1 MESSGARQSTPNA
14 QAPLRLVRDSSESL
28 PDPLSSFIGRE
39 TELAEI
45 ADRLA
50 SNRLVTLTGA
60 GGSGK
65 TRLAI
70 EAARHRNDYVSD
82 GLCWVDLAPVED
94 PALVGAAV
102 LSALGERVQAN
113 RAASNQLV
121 ATLADRELLLI
132 LDNCEHLV
140 AECARLVTSLLR
152 GVPRLRVLAT
162 SREALTVPGEVV
174 WPVPTLPMTTA
185 MQLFEERARAVA
197 PAFRVDD
204 SNREAVSEVCRRLD
218 GLPLA
223 IELAAAR
230 ISALSPTQIA
240 ARLDDCF
247 RLLGGTRRA
256 ALPHQQTL
264 RATIEWSYA
273 LLPPSERVLL
283 DRLSVFAGGCTLA
296 AAEAVC
302 ADDDLPAADVLAHL
316 CALVDRSL
324 VISDSSSAETR
335 YRLLE
340 TVRQYGAEQLEATGN
355 ADAVRRRH
363 VEYFVRVAEASAAE
377 RFGAKRDWIAA
388 GLQPEIDNV
397 RVALRWSAEH
407 ESDLFVRLAFGLG
420 WMYFATGLWWEGRE
434 WLERALAMPLGQR
447 RDAGRAQALS
457 DLAYLA
463 NHQMDMARSR
473 PALEESLAI
482 WDEIGNSRER
492 SMTAIILS
500 QSYVFGGPPEMLPT
514 ALRLAEESERTSR
527 SLGHW
532 LGTSWAALT
541 LGGVY
546 GALGDGDRAVAA
558 YDEGRRLAY
567 VAHEPMSVGIGCM
580 GMASIALA
588 RGDLAR
594 AAALLR
600 EGLAGHRQAPEYMF
614 LAWTIECTAMY
625 AAARGRLADAAR
637 LLGGDQTLRRK
648 GGATMGIEVTQRE
661 VYARIIEGAR
671 QALGDAAFEATMQ
684 EGRQLDMAGLIAFAE
699 KVVAPDDENAVP
711 TQVPSLRVTTLGAVR
726 IDRDGVSV
734 PLSEWK
740 YAKARELLV
749 LLLVHPQGRTREQIG
764 IALWPEV
771 SAEQLRSN
779 LHPVLHHLR
788 RVLGGNEWVMH
799 EGGVYRF
806 DRSRDYAFDA
816 EEMERLVASA
826 SRANGDRESTAAS
839 IAAAVELYGGDF
851 LEQDPPATD
860 WHLERQDALRRL
872 YHDTLSDLGR
882 LWMELGLW
890 REAEDVWRKVI
901 ARDDL
906 NEAAY
911 RELIRCHERLGD
923 RREAL
928 RVYERLRTVLR
939 DELDAE
945 PDAETRS
952 LVERL
957 HGAPA

>member
-1 MESSGARQSTPNA
+1 MESSGARQSSPTA
-14 QAPLRLVRDSSESL
+14 QAPLRLVHDRSESL

-39 TELAEI
+39 IELAEI
-45 ADRLA
+45 ADRLG
-50 SNRLVTLTGA
+50 SNRLVTLIGA

-70 EAARHRNDYVSD
+70 EAARGRHEHFAD

-94 PALVGAAV
+94 PALIAVAV

-113 RAASNQLV
+113 RAASSQL
-121 ATLADRELLLI
+121 ASTLADRELLLI

-140 AECARLVTSLLR
+140 AECARLVSSLLR
-152 GVPRLRVLAT
+152 GAPRLRVLAT

-174 WPVPTLPMTTA
+174 WPVPTLPMSTA
-185 MQLFEERARAVA
+185 MQLFEERARALA

-204 SNREAVSEVCRRLD
+204 SNRAAVSEVCRRLD

-230 ISALSPTQIA
+230 ISALSPAEIA
-240 ARLDDCF
+240 SRLDDCF

-264 RATIEWSYA
+264 RATIDWSYA
-273 LLPPSERVLL
+273 LLPAAERFLL

-324 VISDSSSAETR
+324 VVSDSSGADTR

-340 TVRQYGAEQLEATGN
+340 TVRQYGAEQLESAGN

-363 VEYFVRVAEASAAE
+363 AKHFVLAAEASAAE
-377 RFGAKRDWIAA
+377 RFGSKRDWIAA
-388 GLQPEIDNV
+388 RLQPDIDNK
-397 RVALRWSAEH
+397 RAALRWSAEH
-407 ESDLFVRLAFGLG
+407 ATDLFVRLAFGLG

-473 PALEESLAI
+473 PALEESIAI

-492 SMTAIILS
+492 ALTVIILA

-514 ALRLAEESERTSR
+514 ALRMAEEAERTLR

-541 LGGVY
+541 LGGVHA
-546 GALGDGDRAVAA
+546 ALGDGERAIVA

-567 VAHEPMSVGIGCM
+567 VAKEPMSVGIGCM

-588 RGDLAR
+588 AGDLTSVAP
-594 AAALLR
+594 LLR

-637 LLGGDQTLRRK
+637 LLGGDQTLRRR

-661 VYARIIEGAR
+661 LYARIMDGAR
-671 QALGDAAFEATMQ
+671 QALGDAAFEAIME
-684 EGRQLDMAGLIAFAE
+684 EGRRLDTTALIDFAE
-699 KVVAPDDENAVP
+699 QVVARDGEVAVA
-711 TQVPSLRVTTLGAVR
+711 TRVPSLRVATLGAVR
-726 IDRDGVSV
+726 VERDGVSV

-740 YAKARELLV
+740 YAKARELLF

-764 IALWPEV
+764 LALWPEASV
-771 SAEQLRSN
+771 EQLRSN

-788 RVLGGNEWVMH
+788 RVLGGNEWVAH

-806 DRSRDYAFDA
+806 DRSRDYTFDA
-816 EEMERLVASA
+816 DEMERLVASA
-826 SRANGDRESTAAS
+826 GRANGNREAAAAS
-839 IAAAVELYGGDF
+839 LAAAVALYGGDF
-851 LEQDPPATD
+851 LEQDPPPTD
-860 WHLERQDALRRL
+860 WYLDRQDALRRL
-872 YHDTLSDLGR
+872 YLEALSDLGR
-882 LWMELGLW
+882 LSMELGRW
-890 REAEDVWRKVI
+890 RDAEGAWRKVI

-906 NEAAY
+906 NETAY
-911 RELIRCHERLGD
+911 RELMRCHEHLAD
-923 RREAL
+923 RREVL
-928 RVYERLRTVLR
+928 RVYERLTAVLR
-939 DELDAE
+939 DELDTE
-945 PDAETRS
+945 PDAETRTIM
-952 LVERL
+952 ERL
-957 HGAPA
+957 QGSSA